1 MLLAVGAAALQVMVA
16 PFLPATALILL
27 VLTIPAAIVA
37 AAGATTP
44 SRRMFE
50 YPLAL
55 AILGGVLIFII
66 GIVAA
71 ATDAESWVA
80 AWTQFDIVLMWIGV
94 WALRSRDIAHKES
107 AWNRLFV
114 KDAHR
119 VETDYVERTHG
130 MGERWE
136 EKQQAAREAADPF
149 SSPTD
154 PSPPET
160 GP

>member
-1 MLLAVGAAALQVMVA
+1 MLLAVGAAALQVGVA

-27 VLTIPAAIVA
+27 GLTIPAAIVA

-50 YPLAL
+50 YPLTL
-55 AILGGVLIFII
+55 AIVGGLLIFAV

-71 ATDAESWVA
+71 ATGSASWVA
-80 AWTQFDIVLMWIGV
+80 TWIQFDIVLMWGV
-94 WALRSRDIAHKES
+94 VWTLRSRDIAHKES

-114 KDAHR
+114 TDAHR
-119 VETDYVERTHG
+119 IESDWVERTHG

-136 EKQQAAREAADPF
+136 EKQRAAREAADPF
-149 SSPTD
+149 SSRSD
-154 PSPPET
+154 PSSGT
-160 GP
+160 

>member
-1 MLLAVGAAALQVMVA
+1 MIMVLAVGAATLQVMVA

-27 VLTIPAAIVA
+27 ALTIPAAIVA
-37 AAGATTP
+37 AIGATTP
-44 SRRMFE
+44 SRRLFE

-55 AILGGVLIFII
+55 AILGGFLIFLV

-71 ATDAESWVA
+71 ITDDQESWVA

-114 KDAHR
+114 TDAHR

-149 SSPTD
+149 SSPSD
-154 PSPPET
+154 PSST
-160 GP
+160 T

>member
-107 AWNRLFV
+107 AWNRLF
-114 KDAHR
+114 AHHIHLAGGAGTIQ
-119 VETDYVERTHG
+119 VGIIVFPIDIANP
-130 MGERWE
+130 
-136 EKQQAAREAADPF
+136 KADFTPAF
-149 SSPTD
+149 R
-154 PSPPET
+154 
-160 GP
+160 